1 MSVVAG
7 EDIVNRRLKD
17 QLERINADFKEKKT
31 ILEKK
36 RETLPLTCLSD
47 LEESLSHLEDRE
59 EEVNRPVQT
68 K

>member
-7 EDIVNRRLKD
+7 EDIVNGRLKD
-17 QLERINADFKEKKT
+17 QQERINADIEEKKT

-36 RETLPLTCLSD
+36 CKTLPCLSD
-47 LEESLSHLEDRE
+47 LEESLSHLEDRK